1 MPSRDFEHYFESR
14 FLHANIFANLANFMI
29 LTCPVKFFQ
38 YSQTSHQVSSLEVN
52 FKGFYRPVNIANQC
66 AKFRVHANF
75 FGVSLHFFNLVGIE
89 LSINACK
96 QVILVIFVKFVGK
109 TARLI
114 YTYNRERN
122 SAYIYLIE
130 LLARI
135 RETRVSPIIMASGNP
150 VRIMY
155 KKLYA
160 LCTKNLNTTELQCLL
175 WKDILMRK

>member
-14 FLHANIFANLANFMI
+14 FLHANIFAKLANFMI

-96 QVILVIFVKFVGK
+96 QVILVKFVKFGGK
-109 TARLI
+109 MARLM
-114 YTYNRERN
+114 
-122 SAYIYLIE
+122 YIFLENILKIGRKE
-130 LLARI
+130 LSS
-135 RETRVSPIIMASGNP
+135 TDFDDDGHG
-150 VRIMY
+150 
-155 KKLYA
+155 
-160 LCTKNLNTTELQCLL
+160 L
-175 WKDILMRK
+175 WNINFC